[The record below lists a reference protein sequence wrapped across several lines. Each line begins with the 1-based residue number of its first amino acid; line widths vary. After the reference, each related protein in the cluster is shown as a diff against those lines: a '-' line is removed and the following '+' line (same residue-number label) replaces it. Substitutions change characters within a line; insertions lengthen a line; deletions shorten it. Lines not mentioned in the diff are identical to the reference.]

1 MGWPTITEEPHVPE
15 LEVEVVPFGPDDE
28 EVKAGAT
35 AALED
40 PEVRR
45 RLEGSDYRV
54 LSATALEEGVETTV
68 YDYTNERAL
77 VIQSGE
83 EVSVTETVRQP
94 LPTYTELEAAVEV
107 LRADPDLGPA
117 LRDGELQ
124 PYRPMPPLVADEL
137 PDGRVERTVTVGLR
151 PANGGKGRNEIV
163 GVKLSGG
170 EVVRFPDRAPRGAL
184 AKDAECGV
192 PGAFQPT
199 TPVGT
204 PGRAKVTV
212 SRGGEVLW
220 NFVVAR
226 PSASS
231 GTSGSGVE
239 LRQVA
244 YRGKELLRR
253 AHVPILNVRYKNDA
267 CGPFRDWQNE
277 ESRFKA
283 TGANVAPGFKLCP
296 SRAETILES
305 GQDQG
310 NFRGVAI
317 YVDGEEV
324 VVVSELEAGWY
335 RYISRW
341 RFHAD
346 GSIKPRFGFGAVRD
360 SCVCNV
366 HFHHAY
372 WRFDFDIAGAG
383 HNEVG
388 EFNDPPLSGSDKWHT
403 LAHEIRR
410 KRDQAKK
417 RRWRVRNTQS
427 GESYSLIPGEGDGK
441 ADAFGVGDL
450 WALRH
455 RSGQIDDGIT
465 IGVGHPRARLDQ
477 FINGEPITDT
487 NVVLWYA
494 GHFTH
499 DLHEHEVGH
508 IVGPLLRPHDW

>member
-1 MGWPTITEEPHVPE
+1 M
-15 LEVEVVPFGPDDE
+15 
-28 EVKAGAT
+28 
-35 AALED
+35 
-40 PEVRR
+40 
-45 RLEGSDYRV
+45 
-54 LSATALEEGVETTV
+54 
-68 YDYTNERAL
+68 
-77 VIQSGE
+77 
-83 EVSVTETVRQP
+83 
-94 LPTYTELEAAVEV
+94 
-107 LRADPDLGPA
+107 
-117 LRDGELQ
+117 
-124 PYRPMPPLVADEL
+124 
-137 PDGRVERTVTVGLR
+137 
-151 PANGGKGRNEIV
+151 
-163 GVKLSGG
+163 
-170 EVVRFPDRAPRGAL
+170 
-184 AKDAECGV
+184 
-192 PGAFQPT
+192 
-199 TPVGT
+199 
-204 PGRAKVTV
+204 

-220 NFVVAR
+220 TFVVVR

-244 YRGKELLRR
+244 YRGKEVLRR

-277 ESRFKA
+277 ESHFKA

-341 RFHAD
+341 RLHAD

-403 LAHEIRR
+403 PGPRDPAQARPGQEAPLAGAQHTERRELLADPGGGRR
-410 KRDQAKK
+410 KGRLPSGWATSG
-417 RRWRVRNTQS
+417 RYGTVPGRSTTASPSVSATPGRASTSSSTASRSPTPTWCSGTRATSPTTCTSTRWATSWGRCS
-427 GESYSLIPGEGDGK
+427 
-441 ADAFGVGDL
+441 
-450 WALRH
+450 
-455 RSGQIDDGIT
+455 
-465 IGVGHPRARLDQ
+465 
-477 FINGEPITDT
+477 
-487 NVVLWYA
+487 
-494 GHFTH
+494 
-499 DLHEHEVGH
+499 
-508 IVGPLLRPHDW
+508 RPHDW